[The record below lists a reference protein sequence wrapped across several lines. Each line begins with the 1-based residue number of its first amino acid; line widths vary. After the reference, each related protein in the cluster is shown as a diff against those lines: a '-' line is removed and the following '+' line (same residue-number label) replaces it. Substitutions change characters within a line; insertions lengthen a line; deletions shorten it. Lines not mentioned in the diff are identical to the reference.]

1 MLNRDQV
8 ELIQRE
14 IFSDEGGANT
24 PADRAAFRV
33 LVATDPEAQAFAAE
47 LREVAQLFERVGER
61 APPPRLKQAILA
73 AVQTPHVQTLH
84 TRNTITRWLTA
95 LLQST
100 TERMEEMVMTK
111 KAILIGATAVA
122 MVIVGAYFVTGYPR
136 LGGAAGTIGGD
147 SIGGVQQAARY
158 HGRALTQADVTLD
171 NPQIA
176 ALFQNHEVL
185 NLVKS
190 DAFREVMKSD
200 AFRGLQQ
207 NGAFRSILATAAF
220 QNVMASDAYRE
231 VMKNDAYREVM
242 QSDASREAQSQ
253 AWRELQA
260 NAAFQALQANASF
273 RALEANAS
281 FRMMQSDAAFQSLM
295 ASDAFRAVMAN
306 EAMRVLTASEAFRS
320 LAQNAQLSEAFLNQA
335 MRIAE

>member
-1 MLNRDQV
+1 MLTKDQV

-14 IFSDEGGANT
+14 IFSDAGAANT
-24 PADRAAFRV
+24 PADSAAFRV
-33 LVATDPEAQAFAAE
+33 LVANDPEAQAFAAE
-47 LREVAQLFERVGER
+47 LRAVAQLFERVGER

-73 AVQTPHVQTLH
+73 AVRTPQVQTLH

-122 MVIVGAYFVTGYPR
+122 MVIVGTYLVTGYPR
-136 LGGAAGTIGGD
+136 LGGAAGTIGD
-147 SIGGVQQAARY
+147 SISGVQQAARY

-185 NLVKS
+185 SLVKS
-190 DAFREVMKSD
+190 DAFREVMQSD
-200 AFRGLQQ
+200 AFRTLQQ
-207 NGAFRSILATAAF
+207 NGAFRAILATAAF

-231 VMKNDAYREVM
+231 VMTSDAYRAVM
-242 QSDASREAQSQ
+242 QSDAAREAQSQ

-281 FRMMQSDAAFQSLM
+281 FRMMQSDAAFQALM
-295 ASDAFRAVMAN
+295 AKDAFRAVLANDAMRVLQASDAFR
-306 EAMRVLTASEAFRS
+306 TI
-320 LAQNAQLSEAFLNQA
+320 AQNAQLSQAFLSEASRFQQ
-335 MRIAE
+335 